1 MPRPLEGVVVLDLS
15 RLLPGPFCTQLLANL
30 GADVI
35 KVEDPGVGDYM
46 RAVPPTVDDTSYPFL
61 MVNRG
66 KRSVVIDLRTAEG
79 RGVLYRLARKADV
92 FVEQF
97 RPSTVKKLGI
107 DYPRIRRANP
117 RIVYCSFGGFGR
129 SGPYADK
136 PAHDLNFEALAGILS
151 VTGGRQGER
160 PAIPGVPVSDLSS
173 ACLAAFSIVA
183 SLLRRERFGGG
194 EFLEVSILDASVSL
208 MVLNLARYLGTGEIP
223 VPGETIVTGVFPFYS
238 LYETADGRWLAVAC
252 VEPKFWRRLCEI
264 LGIPQYVEDQF
275 VSGDAARPVV
285 EAMTKVFRSKPLAA
299 WAPLFDRQ
307 DLPVTAVRR
316 VDEVVRDPQVRARG
330 LLPEVR
336 AGGRRVPV
344 LAHPAK
350 ARRSNLRTLARAPAW
365 GEHTDAVLRWAG
377 YSRRQIRALRAKGA
391 VGLTGP

>member
-35 KVEDPGVGDYM
+35 KVEDPDAGDYL
-46 RAVPPTVDDTSYPFL
+46 RAVPPFVGGTSYPFL

-66 KRSVVIDLRTAEG
+66 KRSVVLDLRKREG
-79 RGVLYRLARKADV
+79 REVLYRLAKRADV

-97 RPSTVKKLGI
+97 RPSTVRRLGI

-136 PAHDLNFEALAGILS
+136 PAHDLNFEALAGILGLTAS
-151 VTGGRQGER
+151 RAGER
-160 PAIPGVPVSDLSS
+160 PAIPGVPVSDLAS

-183 SLLRRERFGGG
+183 SLHRRERFGGG
-194 EFLEVSILDASVSL
+194 EFLEVAIFDASVSL
-208 MVLNLARYLGTGEIP
+208 MVLPLARYLGTGEIP
-223 VPGETIVTGVFPFYS
+223 MPGETIVTGIFPFYD
-238 LYETADGRWLAVAC
+238 LYETGDGRWLSVAC

-264 LGIPQYVEDQF
+264 LGTPEHEGKQF
-275 VSGDAARPVV
+275 ATGSAAGSVR
-285 EAMTKVFRSKPLAA
+285 EALAAAFRRKPLAE
-299 WAPLFDRQ
+299 WTRIFDRE
-307 DLPVTAVRR
+307 DLPVMPLWRT
-316 VDEVVRDPQVRARG
+316 DEVVRDPQVAARR
-330 LLPEVR
+330 LLREVR
-336 AGGRRVPV
+336 VDGGRRRV

-350 ARRSNLRTLARAPAW
+350 ARASNIRLLARAPGR
-365 GEHTDAVLRWAG
+365 GEHTDDVLRWAG
-377 YSRRQIRALRAKGA
+377 YSLRRVRELRASGA
-391 VGLTGP
+391 VGLTAP